1 MSGRSKAKDNLD
13 KTEKKTR
20 PKLKD
25 YNLADRYQKSFFT
38 TFTLY
43 FKVNVGL
50 KGKILILVLVVNFNA
65 GVVLVLLFFCQ
76 FFFCQITFGHAV
88 WCHSQKKENWTFDRE
103 CIKDSGKGLVAGVK
117 ILTWMMPRWSNYI
130 LSKRWK
136 CWERLFSFF
145 LQTLLTIELWQCP
158 IKEVRPFTFK

>member
-65 GVVLVLLFFCQ
+65 GVVLVLLFLPV
-76 FFFCQITFGHAV
+76 FFVRLPLAMLCGVTVKRRKIGHSTVNALRIV
-88 WCHSQKKENWTFDRE
+88 
-103 CIKDSGKGLVAGVK
+103 VK
-117 ILTWMMPRWSNYI
+117 
-130 LSKRWK
+130 
-136 CWERLFSFF
+136 
-145 LQTLLTIELWQCP
+145 
-158 IKEVRPFTFK
+158 V

>member
-65 GVVLVLLFFCQ
+65 GVVLVLLFF
-76 FFFCQITFGHAV
+76 A
-88 WCHSQKKENWTFDRE
+88 
-103 CIKDSGKGLVAGVK
+103 
-117 ILTWMMPRWSNYI
+117 
-130 LSKRWK
+130 
-136 CWERLFSFF
+136 SFF
-145 LQTLLTIELWQCP
+145 LSDYLWPCCVVSQS
-158 IKEVRPFTFK
+158 KEGKLDIRP

>member
-25 YNLADRYQKSFFT
+25 YNLADIYQKSFFT

-65 GVVLVLLFFCQ
+65 GVVLILVLVVNFNAGVVLVLLFFAS
-76 FFFCQITFGHAV
+76 FFFVRLPLAMLCGVTVKRRKIGHSTVNALRIV
-88 WCHSQKKENWTFDRE
+88 
-103 CIKDSGKGLVAGVK
+103 VK
-117 ILTWMMPRWSNYI
+117 
-130 LSKRWK
+130 
-136 CWERLFSFF
+136 
-145 LQTLLTIELWQCP
+145 
-158 IKEVRPFTFK
+158 V

>member
-65 GVVLVLLFFCQ
+65 GVVLVLLFLPV
-76 FFFCQITFGHAV
+76 FFCQITFGHAV

-117 ILTWMMPRWSNYI
+117 
-130 LSKRWK
+130 LSKR
-136 CWERLFSFF
+136 
-145 LQTLLTIELWQCP
+145 
-158 IKEVRPFTFK
+158 

>member
-65 GVVLVLLFFCQ
+65 GVVLVLLFLP
-76 FFFCQITFGHAV
+76 FFFVRLPLAMLCGVTVKRRKIGHSTVNALRIV
-88 WCHSQKKENWTFDRE
+88 
-103 CIKDSGKGLVAGVK
+103 VK
-117 ILTWMMPRWSNYI
+117 
-130 LSKRWK
+130 
-136 CWERLFSFF
+136 
-145 LQTLLTIELWQCP
+145 
-158 IKEVRPFTFK
+158 V

>member
-1 MSGRSKAKDNLD
+1 LSGRSKAKDNLD

-25 YNLADRYQKSFFT
+25 YNLADIYQKSFFT

-76 FFFCQITFGHAV
+76 FFFVRLPLAMLCGVTVKRRKIGHSTVNALRIV
-88 WCHSQKKENWTFDRE
+88 
-103 CIKDSGKGLVAGVK
+103 VK
-117 ILTWMMPRWSNYI
+117 
-130 LSKRWK
+130 
-136 CWERLFSFF
+136 
-145 LQTLLTIELWQCP
+145 
-158 IKEVRPFTFK
+158 V